1 MAVLTNL
8 PNEILEQII
17 FYIHYHR
24 DAAALSV
31 QCHSLHA
38 LCDMATR
45 KKYRQIRIAPI
56 NWSLD
61 IAFARLMDIL
71 KQPRLG
77 HYVRCIE
84 NWQKPMESEHYV
96 QGEDQRM
103 LPEEEIELLRD
114 ATEKAGFVGS
124 EGEAVMN
131 MLLQKTVDEEHERSD
146 EESDV
151 G

>member
-1 MAVLTNL
+1 
-8 PNEILEQII
+8 
-17 FYIHYHR
+17 
-24 DAAALSV
+24 
-31 QCHSLHA
+31 
-38 LCDMATR
+38 
-45 KKYRQIRIAPI
+45 
-56 NWSLD
+56 
-61 IAFARLMDIL
+61 
-71 KQPRLG
+71 
-77 HYVRCIE
+77 
-84 NWQKPMESEHYV
+84 MESEHYV

>member
-1 MAVLTNL
+1 MVTLTNL
-8 PNEILEQII
+8 PNEVLQQII
-17 FYIHYHR
+17 SYLHFNR
-24 DAAALSV
+24 DVAALSI

-61 IAFARLMDIL
+61 IAFARLMGIL

-77 HYVRCIE
+77 RYVRCIE
-84 NWQKPMESEHYV
+84 NWEKPMESEHYV
-96 QGEDQRM
+96 LGEDQRK
-103 LPEEEIELLRD
+103 LPEEEMQLLCA
-114 ATEKAGFVGS
+114 ATQNAGFVSS

-131 MLLQKTVDEEHERSD
+131 MLLQKSVDEERERSD
-146 EESDV
+146 EKSDV
-151 G
+151 L